1 MCKSNLYDSQWSRK
15 KNNLDLREE
24 SEQNRK
30 LNIIKLLPIFPC
42 IVGGGSCQLAIERK
56 KTYKTIFPTIF
67 RRKVKNNFKVKLA
80 EHRFLNTLDATFSLN
95 WGEN

>member
-1 MCKSNLYDSQWSRK
+1 M
-15 KNNLDLREE
+15 DLKEE

-42 IVGGGSCQLAIERK
+42 IVGGGSCQLAIEREE

-67 RRKVKNNFKVKLA
+67 RRQVKNNFKVKLA
-80 EHRFLNTLDATFSLN
+80 DHRFLNTLDVTFCLN